1 MLPRADPTVKRLRA
15 VLHRSRPLWPVLAW
29 GLGLWAAVLAVPL
42 AFLYPDAGVDQPAC
56 QILALLA
63 PVGCLIA
70 ALSGEATVVLG
81 VGLAGLVPCLVA
93 CPELQGPRTTG
104 PLQALLV
111 GLLAVG
117 FTASAW
123 SRTGR
128 AGPTLRK
135 LAVWPAGTV
144 DRLLIVLGLAW
155 LVVAWVVHLT
165 PFSLGNPGPGPLT
178 DSARAS
184 RVAGAAVCWL
194 AVRLVPLA
202 GRVPPLDPHAQ
213 GDRWPLYTGRR
224 IAWLALCLGLL
235 WLWRKHA

>member
-1 MLPRADPTVKRLRA
+1 MLPRAARTVKRLQA
-15 VLHRSRPLWPVLAW
+15 VLDRSRPLWPVVAW

-63 PVGCLIA
+63 PVGIVIA
-70 ALSGEATVVLG
+70 ATSGEAAVVLG

-104 PLQALLV
+104 PAQALLV

-128 AGPTLRK
+128 PNPQAASLRK
-135 LAVWPAGTV
+135 LARWPSGLV
-144 DRLLIVLGLAW
+144 DRLLLVLGLAW
-155 LVVAWVVHLT
+155 LAQAWVLHL
-165 PFSLGNPGPGPLT
+165 GAGPISEG
-178 DSARAS
+178 SRAA

-194 AVRLVPLA
+194 AVRLVPLGIA
-202 GRVPPLDPHAQ
+202 APGADPHVE
-213 GDRWPLYTGRR
+213 GDRWPLYAGRR
-224 IAWLALCLGLL
+224 LAWLTLCLGLF
-235 WLWRKHA
+235 WLWRKQA